1 MPSSDSTTSDR
12 RRFLTTLV
20 ATPFA
25 GVLASHQTVFAEDW
39 TGFRGP
45 HASGLSSESG
55 LPTEWSATKH
65 LVWKQSLPG
74 FGTSSPMLHGDR
86 IYLTTYSGYGQDEKE
101 PGEIGGLKRALH
113 GLNRATGQPEWSVDL
128 PVEAGDEAYKGFQA
142 LHGYASS
149 TVATDGERLYVFAG
163 ISGVSAHSLDGKEL
177 WRSKVGSK
185 THNWGSGTSPVL
197 FGDLVIVNAWVESQ
211 SLVALEKATGKEVWR
226 VKTAKASWNTP
237 LVTKSAEG
245 RDELV
250 VSGNGEIVGFD
261 PRTGARVWTA
271 EGIDDYV
278 CPSVIAH
285 EGIIYAIGARK
296 GQAIAV
302 RLGGEGDVTKSHELW
317 KVGRGSNVSSPVFHD
332 GHLYFASE
340 SKGIVYCLKAETGE
354 VVYEERLAPRPDR
367 IYASPLLADGKIY
380 YVSRTNGTF
389 VVAAKP
395 SFELLAVNE
404 HPDETVFN
412 ACPVAD
418 RGKLL
423 LRSNAALYCFG

>member
-1 MPSSDSTTSDR
+1 MTTPASTTPDR
-12 RRFLTTLV
+12 RRFLATL
-20 ATPFA
+20 AAAPIA
-25 GVLASHQTVFAEDW
+25 AVLGANRSGRAEDW

-45 HASGLSSESG
+45 RGSGLSTESN
-55 LPTEWSATKH
+55 LPSEWSASKN
-65 LVWKQSLPG
+65 LAWKQPLPG
-74 FGTSSPMLHGDR
+74 FGTSSPVLHGDR
-86 IYLTTYSGYGQDEKE
+86 IYLTTYDGYGQDEKS
-101 PGEIGGLKRALH
+101 PGEIGSLRRQLH
-113 GLNRATGQPEWSVDL
+113 GLDRTTGKPAWTVDL

-163 ISGVSAHSLDGKEL
+163 ISGVSAHALDGKEL
-177 WRSKVGSK
+177 WRTKVGSK

-211 SLVALEKATGKEVWR
+211 SLVALDKGTGKEVWR

-237 LVTKSAEG
+237 LVAKSADG

-250 VSGNGEIVGFD
+250 VSGNGELVGFN
-261 PRTGARVWTA
+261 PRTGERLWTA

-278 CPSVIAH
+278 CPSAIVH
-285 EGIIYAIGARK
+285 EGIVYAIGARK

-302 RLGGEGDVTKSHELW
+302 RLGGDGDVTKSHELW
-317 KVGRGSNVSSPVFHD
+317 KVGRGSNVSSPAYHD

-340 SKGIVYCLKAETGE
+340 SKGIVYCLKAETGDA
-354 VVYEERLAPRPDR
+354 VYEERLAPRPDR

-380 YVSRTNGTF
+380 YVSRTSGTF
-389 VVAAKP
+389 VLAAEPK
-395 SFELLAVNE
+395 FRLIAVNE